1 MIADAPQGQN
11 DAEKSLGNYCQSSQ
25 GIDIIVL
32 SFLSSYGGGK
42 TPSGNFGD
50 CTIDSSGNGQD
61 CSSLAADIRTC
72 QSAGKKVFISIGGG
86 GASGSVTSQAD
97 AEGVAFTLWN
107 SYASPSVTS
116 GAPRP
121 FGDVFV
127 NGWDLDIE
135 SNPNGQN
142 TNYKYLVNKLR
153 SFFPSDSSNTYY
165 ISGAP
170 QCPLPEVNMG
180 DAIDNSK
187 FDYLF
192 IQFYNNDYCS
202 AYQFVRPDGGKGD
215 GFNFDVWESYVS
227 AHASAGAKLLVGL
240 PASTKASTGSD
251 DGAKYFLSSSE
262 LTSLVDS
269 FTTHTGFAGVMLW
282 DAGNS
287 DLDINDG
294 CEYDQEVRSVLDKG
308 QSC

>member
-1 MIADAPQGQN
+1 LIADTPQGQN

-32 SFLSSYGGGK
+32 SFLSTYGGGK
-42 TPSGNFGD
+42 TPSGNLSD
-50 CTIDSSGNGQD
+50 CTIDSNGNGQG

-86 GASGSVTSQAD
+86 DASGSVTSQAD

-107 SYASPSVTS
+107 SYANPSATS

-135 SNPNGQN
+135 ANPNGQN

-170 QCPLPEVNMG
+170 QCPLPEANMG
-180 DAIDNSK
+180 DAIDNAK

-192 IQFYNNDYCS
+192 IQFYNNDFCS

-215 GFNFDVWESYVS
+215 GFNFDAWETYVS

-240 PASTKASTGSD
+240 PASTKASTGGD
-251 DGAKYFLSSSE
+251 DGTKYFLSPSE
-262 LTSLVDS
+262 LTSLVDG

-287 DLDINDG
+287 DSETHSG

-308 QSC
+308 HAC